1 MLPFPYIGI
10 TGITTLEQ
18 AEALAAASGR
28 IGLPTATGHRLM
40 AGYLVSNGSLEGR
53 PRPPRYP
60 ALDLLPQLLGR
71 TQGSALNMLHYR
83 TDERQGMADQ
93 VSRLFEGLYETGLCR
108 ALQLNVIW
116 PIKEEVAEIAR
127 RLPELE
133 IVLCLTKRGLKKSPR
148 QTLAN
153 LAHYKRFG
161 PCFRRVLIDP
171 SGGRGAAYEIDQ
183 LMPFYDGIRELLP
196 DVAIGFAGGLRADN
210 VEERLRELIGATGT
224 TAVSIDAEGGLRVPL
239 GPRRGDDVLEI
250 DRAVS
255 YLETA
260 VAVLARLETLPGAG
274 SSSPSAIV
282 PSTRREAMRV
292 IKRPGVLVLIP
303 RGPTAKAELAD
314 WSEALEGHVMKV
326 KVEPNGTVVLTDAG
340 PVEDSCASR
349 SGSAPVRPI
358 PGVE

>member
-1 MLPFPYIGI
+1 M
-10 TGITTLEQ
+10 
-18 AEALAAASGR
+18 
-28 IGLPTATGHRLM
+28 
-40 AGYLVSNGSLEGR
+40 
-53 PRPPRYP
+53 
-60 ALDLLPQLLGR
+60 
-71 TQGSALNMLHYR
+71 
-83 TDERQGMADQ
+83 
-93 VSRLFEGLYETGLCR
+93 
-108 ALQLNVIW
+108 
-116 PIKEEVAEIAR
+116 
-127 RLPELE
+127 
-133 IVLCLTKRGLKKSPR
+133 
-148 QTLAN
+148 
-153 LAHYKRFG
+153 
-161 PCFRRVLIDP
+161 
-171 SGGRGAAYEIDQ
+171 
-183 LMPFYDGIRELLP
+183 
-196 DVAIGFAGGLRADN
+196 
-210 VEERLRELIGATGT
+210 
-224 TAVSIDAEGGLRVPL
+224 SIDAEGGLRVPL